1 MVFVA
6 ISKININPDMAS
18 KLEESFRDRSRQVD
32 SVDGFLGLY
41 FLRSNKNPC
50 EFRGIFRFRDEESF
64 RKYMKSDLHK
74 KSHDKTHKEVN
85 EAIESNSVE
94 FFTEITD

>member
-6 ISKININPDMAS
+6 ISKININQDMGDRLEAS
-18 KLEESFRDRSRQVD
+18 FKERSRQVD

-41 FLRSNKNPC
+41 FLRSKKNPN

-64 RKYMKSDLHK
+64 KNYMKSDLHK
-74 KSHDKTHKEVN
+74 HSHDKTHQEIN
-85 EAIESNSVE
+85 EAIKSNSVE
-94 FFTEITD
+94 FFTEITQ

>member
-6 ISKININPDMAS
+6 ISKININQDMAN
-18 KLEESFRDRSRQVD
+18 KLEASFRERSRKVD

-41 FLRSNKNPC
+41 FLRNKKNLN

-64 RKYMKSDLHK
+64 KAYMKSDLHK
-74 KSHDKTHKEVN
+74 QSHDKTHQEIN
-85 EAIESNSVE
+85 EAITSNSVE

>member
-6 ISKININPDMAS
+6 ISKISIHQDMAD
-18 KLEESFRDRSRQVD
+18 KLETSFRERSRKVD
-32 SVDGFLGLY
+32 SVDGFLDLY
-41 FLRSNKNPC
+41 FLRSKKNPC

-64 RKYMKSDLHK
+64 QKYMKSDLHK
-74 KSHDKTHKEVN
+74 QSHDKTHKQIN
-85 EAIESNSVE
+85 EAIKSNSVE